1 MDFIYLDEKYWIKI
15 LLNFK
20 NTDNFIFDLS
30 KTKYVTFTWIIQN
43 CGKKNMNIN
52 KSFDLIQ
59 MMTTDNNYYKFN
71 VSILQENNDDNF
83 IIKPKQLA
91 KFQLIIE
98 IPNLIGVFNPI
109 FCFKHKKTNILI
121 KGGK

>member
-20 NTDNFIFDLS
+20 NTANFIFDLS